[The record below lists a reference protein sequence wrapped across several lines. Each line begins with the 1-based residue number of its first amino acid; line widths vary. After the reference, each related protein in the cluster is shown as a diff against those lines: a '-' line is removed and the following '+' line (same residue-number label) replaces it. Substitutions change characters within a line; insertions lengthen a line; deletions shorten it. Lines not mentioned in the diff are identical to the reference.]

1 MWALLAGVEDG
12 QIFDQIRWFW
22 VLLGR
27 AFQVKDDI
35 LDYEWR
41 SDSMG
46 KTVGKD
52 LSQKKGIVSYMGI
65 EKTKKLLQ
73 ELEYGLIDITNN
85 FQTSK
90 FADIVEYV
98 VRREK

>member
-1 MWALLAGVEDG
+1 M
-12 QIFDQIRWFW
+12 
-22 VLLGR
+22 
-27 AFQVKDDI
+27 
-35 LDYEWR
+35 
-41 SDSMG
+41 
-46 KTVGKD
+46 
-52 LSQKKGIVSYMGI
+52 VSHMGI

-73 ELEYGLIDITNN
+73 ELEYALIDITNS

>member
-1 MWALLAGVEDG
+1 V
-12 QIFDQIRWFW
+12 R
-22 VLLGR
+22 
-27 AFQVKDDI
+27 DDI
-35 LDYEWR
+35 LDHEGR
-41 SDSMG
+41 TESTG
-46 KTVGKD
+46 KSVGKD
-52 LSQKKGIVSYMGI
+52 ISKKKGIVSYMGI

-98 VRREK
+98 VQREK

>member
-1 MWALLAGVEDG
+1 V
-12 QIFDQIRWFW
+12 R
-22 VLLGR
+22 
-27 AFQVKDDI
+27 DDI
-35 LDYEWR
+35 LDHEGR
-41 SDSMG
+41 AENTG
-46 KTVGKD
+46 KAVGKD
-52 LSQKKGIVSYMGI
+52 AAQKKGIVSYMGI